1 MYIISKKGKSNINY
15 GGIMKFIK
23 KLKEFFNNLMQNQE
37 SYDFT
42 ISHETPSET
51 QPEDLLKKQNI
62 YPSVDVNLDYIKSR
76 YNVLINSD
84 IKLREFILNARGKQ
98 FKAFI
103 IYIDGLVDTSSIND
117 FILNPLM
124 IKSYSN
130 QNNEPQVVSEA
141 IANNISVRK
150 IKRFNITDYI
160 YECLLP
166 QNSVK
171 KVSSFDE
178 LVQNVNSGN
187 CALFVDTINFAFD
200 IDIKKFA
207 QRSISE
213 PKNEPS
219 VRGSQE
225 AFVENLR
232 TNTSLIRKN
241 INNENLI
248 IENITIGKTNK
259 NNCAVCYIKDIANSS
274 LVSEAKYRLN
284 NLDVDYVLSSSELI
298 QLICDDPETT
308 LPEILT
314 TERADKACSS
324 LLQGRVV
331 IIYNGSPYALI
342 LPVTLFDFFTSQ
354 EDINL
359 NYHFSNLLKV
369 LRAIAFFI
377 TLLLPGLYLAIT
389 IYHRELLPT
398 ELLYSIVA
406 SRVNVP
412 FPIVVEI
419 LMMELSFELIR
430 EAGLR
435 VPSPLGSTVGI
446 VGALVLGEA
455 AVSANI
461 VSPILIIIVAITAIS
476 SFAIPDFSLGF
487 HLRISRF
494 AYTILGALCG
504 FLGIGIGIFIH
515 LITLCSLKSF
525 GVPYLSPYMPK
536 SNVRN
541 NGYMLKPVW
550 KREKRS
556 DFLNAKRTTVQD
568 KISMKWRNKD

>member
-1 MYIISKKGKSNINY
+1 
-15 GGIMKFIK
+15 MKFIEK
-23 KLKEFFNNLMQNQE
+23 VKEFFNVLTQNAE
-37 SYDFT
+37 SYDFS
-42 ISHETPSET
+42 ISKENSSES
-51 QPEDLLKKQNI
+51 QPEDLLKNQSI
-62 YPSVDVNLDYIKSR
+62 YPSLDVNLDYIKSR

-84 IKLREFILNARGKQ
+84 IKIREFMLNAKGKQ

-103 IYIDGLVDTSSIND
+103 IYIDGLVDTTSIND

-124 IKSYSN
+124 LKNFSN
-130 QNNEPQVVSEA
+130 QNNDPQIVSEA
-141 IANNISVRK
+141 ITTNISVRK
-150 IKRFNITDYI
+150 VKRFNITDYI

-171 KVSSFDE
+171 KISSFDE
-178 LVQNVNSGN
+178 LVKNVNSGD

-213 PKNEPS
+213 PKNEPV

-232 TNTSLIRKN
+232 TNTSLIRRN

-274 LVSEAKYRLN
+274 LVSETKYRLN

-298 QLICDDPETT
+298 QLIKDDPETT

-314 TERADKACSS
+314 TERADKACSN
-324 LLQGRVV
+324 LLQGRV
-331 IIYNGSPYALI
+331 ILIYNGSPYALI
-342 LPVTLFDFFTSQ
+342 LPVTLFDFISSG
-354 EDINL
+354 EDVNL
-359 NYHFSNLLKV
+359 NYHFANLLKII
-369 LRAIAFFI
+369 RGIAFFI

-412 FPIVVEI
+412 FPILVEI
-419 LMMELSFELIR
+419 LIMELSFELIR

-455 AVSANI
+455 AVSASI
-461 VSPILIIIVAITAIS
+461 VSPILIIIIAITAIS

-487 HLRISRF
+487 HLRIARF
-494 AYTILGALCG
+494 AYTLLGSLCG
-504 FLGIGIGIFIH
+504 FLGIGVGLFIH

-536 SNVRN
+536 TNIRN
-541 NGYMLKPVW
+541 NSYLLKPVW

-556 DFLNAKRTTVQD
+556 DFLNTKRTTVQD
-568 KISMKWRNKD
+568 NISMKWREKN

>member
-1 MYIISKKGKSNINY
+1 
-15 GGIMKFIK
+15 MKFIK

-42 ISHETPSET
+42 ISHEKPSET

-76 YNVLINSD
+76 YNILINSD

-141 IANNISVRK
+141 ITNNISVRK
-150 IKRFNITDYI
+150 VKRFNITNYI
-160 YECLLP
+160 YDCLLP

-536 SNVRN
+536 SNTRN

-556 DFLNAKRTTVQD
+556 DFLNSKRTTVQD
-568 KISMKWRNKD
+568 KISMKWRKKD

>member
-1 MYIISKKGKSNINY
+1 
-15 GGIMKFIK
+15 MKFIK

-42 ISHETPSET
+42 ISHEKPSET

-141 IANNISVRK
+141 ITNNISVRK

-541 NGYMLKPVW
+541 NGYILRPVW

>member
-1 MYIISKKGKSNINY
+1 
-15 GGIMKFIK
+15 MKFIK

-556 DFLNAKRTTVQD
+556 DFLNTKRTTVQD

>member
-1 MYIISKKGKSNINY
+1 
-15 GGIMKFIK
+15 MKFIK

-536 SNVRN
+536 SNIRN
-541 NGYMLKPVW
+541 NGYMLRPVW

>member
-1 MYIISKKGKSNINY
+1 
-15 GGIMKFIK
+15 MKFIK

-42 ISHETPSET
+42 ISHEKPSET
-51 QPEDLLKKQNI
+51 QPEDLLKKQKI

-130 QNNEPQVVSEA
+130 QSNEPQVVSEA
-141 IANNISVRK
+141 ITNNISVRK
-150 IKRFNITDYI
+150 VKRFNITDYI

-389 IYHRELLPT
+389 IFHRELLPT

-556 DFLNAKRTTVQD
+556 DFLNTKRTTVQD

>member
-1 MYIISKKGKSNINY
+1 MKSLQNIKN
-15 GGIMKFIK
+15 
-23 KLKEFFNNLMQNQE
+23 FFSNLFNVDE

-42 ISHETPSET
+42 MSDETTSET

-62 YPSVDVNLDYIKSR
+62 YPSLDVNLDYIHAR
-76 YNVLINSD
+76 YNSLINSD
-84 IKLREFILNARGKQ
+84 IKIRNFILNAKGKQ

-103 IYIDGLVDTSSIND
+103 IYIDGLVDNNSIND

-124 IKSYSN
+124 LKNYAN
-130 QNNEPQVVSEA
+130 QNNAPQVISEA
-141 IANNISVRK
+141 VANNISVRK
-150 IKRFNITDYI
+150 VKKFNVVDYI

-166 QNSVK
+166 QNSIK
-171 KVSSFDE
+171 KINSFDK
-178 LVQNVNSGN
+178 LVKDINSGN
-187 CALFVDTINFAFD
+187 CALFVDTIEFAFD
-200 IDIKKFA
+200 IDIKKFS

-232 TNTSLIRKN
+232 TNTSMIRRSV
-241 INNENLI
+241 NNENLI
-248 IENITIGKTNK
+248 IENIVIGKSNQ
-259 NNCAVCYIKDIANSS
+259 NNCAVCYIKNIANSS
-274 LVSEAKYRLN
+274 LVAEVKYRLN
-284 NLDVDYVLSSSELI
+284 NIDVDYILSSSELE
-298 QLICDDPETT
+298 QLLKDDPETT
-308 LPEILT
+308 LPEILS
-314 TERADKACSS
+314 TERVDKTCAN
-324 LLQGRVV
+324 LLQGRVI

-342 LPVTLFDFFTSQ
+342 LPVTLFDFISSP
-354 EDINL
+354 EDVNL
-359 NYHFSNLLKV
+359 NYHFSNLLKF
-369 LRAIAFFI
+369 LRGLAAVI

-389 IYHRELLPT
+389 VYHRELIPT

-406 SRVNVP
+406 TRVTVP
-412 FPIVVEI
+412 FPIILEI

-461 VSPILIIIVAITAIS
+461 VSPILIIIIAVTAIS
-476 SFAIPDFSLGF
+476 SFAIPDFSLSF

-494 AYTILGALCG
+494 AYIILGSLCG

-515 LITLCSLKSF
+515 ILTLNSLKSF
-525 GVPYLSPYMPK
+525 GVPYLSPYSPL
-536 SNVRN
+536 SGANTHS
-541 NGYMLKPVW
+541 YFLKPVW
-550 KREKRS
+550 KRDKRAN
-556 DFLNAKRTTVQD
+556 FLKSKKPITQS
-568 KISMKWRNKD
+568 KISMKWREK

>member
-1 MYIISKKGKSNINY
+1 
-15 GGIMKFIK
+15 MKFIK

-42 ISHETPSET
+42 ISHEKPSET

-62 YPSVDVNLDYIKSR
+62 YPSADVNLDYIKSR

-84 IKLREFILNARGKQ
+84 IKIREFILNARGKQ

-130 QNNEPQVVSEA
+130 QNDDPQVVSEA
-141 IANNISVRK
+141 ITNNISVRK
-150 IKRFNITDYI
+150 VKRFNITDYI

-171 KVSSFDE
+171 KVSNFDE
-178 LVQNVNSGN
+178 LVQNINSGN

-389 IYHRELLPT
+389 IFHRELLPT

-494 AYTILGALCG
+494 AYTLLGALCG

-556 DFLNAKRTTVQD
+556 DFLNTKRTTVQD

>member
-1 MYIISKKGKSNINY
+1 
-15 GGIMKFIK
+15 MKFIK
-23 KLKEFFNNLMQNQE
+23 KVKEFFNVLTQNAE
-37 SYDFT
+37 SYDFS
-42 ISHETPSET
+42 ISKENSSES
-51 QPEDLLKKQNI
+51 QPEDLLKNQSI
-62 YPSVDVNLDYIKSR
+62 YPSLDVNLEYIKSR

-84 IKLREFILNARGKQ
+84 IKIREFMLNAKGKQ

-103 IYIDGLVDTSSIND
+103 IYIDGLVDTTSIND

-124 IKSYSN
+124 IKNFSN
-130 QNNEPQVVSEA
+130 QNTEPQIISEA
-141 IANNISVRK
+141 ITTNISVRK
-150 IKRFNITDYI
+150 VKRFNITDYI

-171 KVSSFDE
+171 KISSFDE
-178 LVQNVNSGN
+178 IVQNVNSGN

-232 TNTSLIRKN
+232 TNTSMIRRN

-274 LVSEAKYRLN
+274 LVSETKYRLN

-298 QLICDDPETT
+298 QLIKDDPETT

-324 LLQGRVV
+324 LLQGRV
-331 IIYNGSPYALI
+331 ILIYNGSPYALI
-342 LPVTLFDFFTSQ
+342 LPVTLFDFITSQ
-354 EDINL
+354 EDMNL
-359 NYHFSNLLKV
+359 NYHFANLLKII
-369 LRAIAFFI
+369 RGIAFFI
-377 TLLLPGLYLAIT
+377 TLLLPGLYLAVT

-412 FPIVVEI
+412 FPILVEI
-419 LMMELSFELIR
+419 LIMELSFELIR

-461 VSPILIIIVAITAIS
+461 VSPILIIIIAITAIS

-494 AYTILGALCG
+494 AYTLLGSLCG
-504 FLGIGIGIFIH
+504 FLGIGVGIFIH

-536 SNVRN
+536 TNIRN
-541 NGYMLKPVW
+541 NGYLLKPVW

-556 DFLNAKRTTVQD
+556 DFLNTKRTTVQD
-568 KISMKWRNKD
+568 KTSMKWRERS

>member
-1 MYIISKKGKSNINY
+1 
-15 GGIMKFIK
+15 MKFIK

-42 ISHETPSET
+42 ISHEKPSET

-298 QLICDDPETT
+298 QLICDDPDTT
-308 LPEILT
+308 LPVILT

-419 LMMELSFELIR
+419 LIMELSFELIR

-556 DFLNAKRTTVQD
+556 DFLNTKRTTVQD

>member
-1 MYIISKKGKSNINY
+1 
-15 GGIMKFIK
+15 MKFIK

-42 ISHETPSET
+42 ISHEKPSET

-76 YNVLINSD
+76 YNILINSD
-84 IKLREFILNARGKQ
+84 IKLREFLLNARGKQ

-130 QNNEPQVVSEA
+130 QSNEPQVVSEA
-141 IANNISVRK
+141 ITNNISVRK
-150 IKRFNITDYI
+150 VKRFNITDYI

-389 IYHRELLPT
+389 IFHRELLPT

-556 DFLNAKRTTVQD
+556 DFLNTKRTTVQD

>member
-1 MYIISKKGKSNINY
+1 
-15 GGIMKFIK
+15 MKFIK

-42 ISHETPSET
+42 ISHEKPSET

-284 NLDVDYVLSSSELI
+284 NLDVDYVFSSSELI

-494 AYTILGALCG
+494 AYTILGAICG

-536 SNVRN
+536 SNIRN
-541 NGYMLKPVW
+541 NGYMLRPVW

>member
-1 MYIISKKGKSNINY
+1 
-15 GGIMKFIK
+15 MKFIK

-42 ISHETPSET
+42 ISHEKPSET

-62 YPSVDVNLDYIKSR
+62 YPSLDVNLEYIKSR

-141 IANNISVRK
+141 ITNNISVRK

-200 IDIKKFA
+200 IDIQKFA

-419 LMMELSFELIR
+419 LIMELSFELIR

-556 DFLNAKRTTVQD
+556 DFLNTKRTTVQD

>member
-1 MYIISKKGKSNINY
+1 
-15 GGIMKFIK
+15 MKFIK

-42 ISHETPSET
+42 ISHEKPSET

-62 YPSVDVNLDYIKSR
+62 YPSADVNLDYIKSR

-84 IKLREFILNARGKQ
+84 IKIREFILNARGKQ

-130 QNNEPQVVSEA
+130 QNDDPQVVSEA
-141 IANNISVRK
+141 ITNNISVRK
-150 IKRFNITDYI
+150 VKRFNITDYI

-171 KVSSFDE
+171 KVSNFDE
-178 LVQNVNSGN
+178 LVQNINSGN

-494 AYTILGALCG
+494 AYTLLGALCG

-515 LITLCSLKSF
+515 LIALCSLKSF

-556 DFLNAKRTTVQD
+556 DFLNTKRTTVQD
-568 KISMKWRNKD
+568 KTSMKWRNKD

>member
-1 MYIISKKGKSNINY
+1 
-15 GGIMKFIK
+15 MKFIEK
-23 KLKEFFNNLMQNQE
+23 VKEFFNVLTKNQE
-37 SYDFT
+37 SYDFS
-42 ISHETPSET
+42 ISKENSSES
-51 QPEDLLKKQNI
+51 QPEDLLKNQSI
-62 YPSVDVNLDYIKSR
+62 YPSLDVNLDYIKSR

-84 IKLREFILNARGKQ
+84 IKIREFMLNAKGKQ

-103 IYIDGLVDTSSIND
+103 IYIDGLVDTTSIND

-124 IKSYSN
+124 LKNFSN
-130 QNNEPQVVSEA
+130 QNNDPQIVSEA
-141 IANNISVRK
+141 IATNISVRK
-150 IKRFNITDYI
+150 VKRFNITDYI

-171 KVSSFDE
+171 KISSFDE
-178 LVQNVNSGN
+178 IVQNVNSGN

-232 TNTSLIRKN
+232 TNTSMIRRN

-274 LVSEAKYRLN
+274 LVSETKYRLN
-284 NLDVDYVLSSSELI
+284 NLNVDYVLSSSELI
-298 QLICDDPETT
+298 QLIKDDPETT

-324 LLQGRVV
+324 LLQGRV
-331 IIYNGSPYALI
+331 ILIYNGSPYALI
-342 LPVTLFDFFTSQ
+342 LPVTLFDFITSQ
-354 EDINL
+354 EDMNL
-359 NYHFSNLLKV
+359 NYHFANLLKII
-369 LRAIAFFI
+369 RGIAFFI
-377 TLLLPGLYLAIT
+377 TLLLPGLYLAVT

-412 FPIVVEI
+412 FPILVEI
-419 LMMELSFELIR
+419 LIMELSFELIR

-494 AYTILGALCG
+494 AYTLLGSLCG
-504 FLGIGIGIFIH
+504 FLGIGVGIFIH

-536 SNVRN
+536 TNIRN
-541 NGYMLKPVW
+541 NGYLLKPVW

-556 DFLNAKRTTVQD
+556 DFLNTKRTTVQD
-568 KISMKWRNKD
+568 KTSMKWRERS

>member
-1 MYIISKKGKSNINY
+1 
-15 GGIMKFIK
+15 MKFIK
-23 KLKEFFNNLMQNQE
+23 KVKEFFNVLTQNAE
-37 SYDFT
+37 SYDFS
-42 ISHETPSET
+42 ISKENSSES
-51 QPEDLLKKQNI
+51 QPEDLLKNQNI
-62 YPSVDVNLDYIKSR
+62 YPSLDVNLEYIKSR

-84 IKLREFILNARGKQ
+84 IKIREFMLNAKGKQ

-103 IYIDGLVDTSSIND
+103 IYIDGLVDTTSIND

-124 IKSYSN
+124 IKNFSN
-130 QNNEPQVVSEA
+130 QNTEPQIISEA
-141 IANNISVRK
+141 ITTNISVRK
-150 IKRFNITDYI
+150 VKRFNITDYI

-171 KVSSFDE
+171 KISSFDE
-178 LVQNVNSGN
+178 IVQNVNSGN

-232 TNTSLIRKN
+232 TNTSMIRRN

-274 LVSEAKYRLN
+274 LVSETKYRLN
-284 NLDVDYVLSSSELI
+284 NLNVDYVLSSSELI
-298 QLICDDPETT
+298 QLIKDDPETT

-324 LLQGRVV
+324 LLQGRV
-331 IIYNGSPYALI
+331 ILIYNGSPYALI
-342 LPVTLFDFFTSQ
+342 LPVTLFDFITSQ
-354 EDINL
+354 EDMNL
-359 NYHFSNLLKV
+359 NYYFANLLKII
-369 LRAIAFFI
+369 RGIAFFI
-377 TLLLPGLYLAIT
+377 TLLLPGLYLAVT

-412 FPIVVEI
+412 FPILVEI
-419 LMMELSFELIR
+419 LIMELSFELIR

-494 AYTILGALCG
+494 AYTLLGSLCG
-504 FLGIGIGIFIH
+504 FLGIGVGIFIH

-536 SNVRN
+536 TNIRN
-541 NGYMLKPVW
+541 NGYLLKPVW

-556 DFLNAKRTTVQD
+556 DFLNTKRTTVQD
-568 KISMKWRNKD
+568 KTSMKWRERS

>member
-1 MYIISKKGKSNINY
+1 
-15 GGIMKFIK
+15 MKFFK
-23 KLKEFFNNLMQNQE
+23 KLKEFFYSLTQNEE
-37 SYDFT
+37 SYDFS
-42 ISHETPSET
+42 ISKEKSSES

-62 YPSVDVNLDYIKSR
+62 YPSLDVNLEYLKSR
-76 YNVLINSD
+76 YNILINSD
-84 IKLREFILNARGKQ
+84 IKIREFLLNAKGKQ
-98 FKAFI
+98 FKSFI
-103 IYIDGLVDTSSIND
+103 IYIDGLVDTNSIND

-124 IKSYSN
+124 LKNVSN
-130 QNNEPQVVSEA
+130 QSTEPQIVSEA
-141 IANNISVRK
+141 ITANISVRK
-150 IKRFNITDYI
+150 VKRFNITDYI

-166 QNSVK
+166 QNNVK
-171 KVSSFDE
+171 KLSSFDE
-178 LVQNVNSGN
+178 VVQNINSGN
-187 CALFVDTINFAFD
+187 CALFVDTINFVFD

-213 PKNEPS
+213 PKNEPV
-219 VRGSQE
+219 VRGSGE

-232 TNTSLIRKN
+232 TNTSLIRRN

-248 IENITIGKTNK
+248 IENLTIGKTNK
-259 NNCAVCYIKDIANSS
+259 NNCAVCYIKDIANAS
-274 LVSEAKYRLN
+274 LVSETKFRLN
-284 NLDVDYVLSSSELI
+284 NLDVDYVLSCSELI
-298 QLICDDPETT
+298 QLIKDDAETT
-308 LPEILT
+308 LPEIMT
-314 TERADKACSS
+314 TERADKACSY
-324 LLQGRVV
+324 LLQGRIIV
-331 IIYNGSPYALI
+331 IYNGSPYALI
-342 LPVTLFDFFTSQ
+342 LPVTLFDFISSQ
-354 EDINL
+354 EDVNL
-359 NYHFSNLLKV
+359 NYHFSNLLKII
-369 LRAIAFFI
+369 RGIAFFI
-377 TLLLPGLYLAIT
+377 TLLLPGFYLAIT

-419 LMMELSFELIR
+419 LTMELSFELIR

-487 HLRISRF
+487 HLRIARF
-494 AYTILGALCG
+494 GYTLLGSLCG

-536 SNVRN
+536 SNLRN
-541 NGYMLKPVW
+541 NGYLLKPVW

-556 DFLNAKRTTVQD
+556 DFLNTKRTNVQNNT
-568 KISMKWRNKD
+568 SMKWRDSQK

>member
-1 MYIISKKGKSNINY
+1 MWMAFPGPESFALSSLGFLWMFKSVDETDDINIEAIYQDTASTRVPVENVS
-15 GGIMKFIK
+15 
-23 KLKEFFNNLMQNQE
+23 LMGF
-37 SYDFT
+37 SFSFDMDIFT
-42 ISHETPSET
+42 ILGMLEQHKIPLKSSERT
-51 QPEDLLKKQNI
+51 VEHPLIFAGGPVITANPVPYKDFFDFFIIGDGEDLNLLVARICRENREKNRQEILRILSEIEGI
-62 YPSVDVNLDYIKSR
+62 YVP
-76 YNVLINSD
+76 
-84 IKLREFILNARGKQ
+84 
-98 FKAFI
+98 
-103 IYIDGLVDTSSIND
+103 T
-117 FILNPLM
+117 
-124 IKSYSN
+124 
-130 QNNEPQVVSEA
+130 
-141 IANNISVRK
+141 VR
-150 IKRFNITDYI
+150 
-160 YECLLP
+160 

-389 IYHRELLPT
+389 IFHRELLPT

-541 NGYMLKPVW
+541 NGYMLRPVW

>member
-1 MYIISKKGKSNINY
+1 
-15 GGIMKFIK
+15 MKFIK

-42 ISHETPSET
+42 ISHEKPSET

-62 YPSVDVNLDYIKSR
+62 YPSLDVNLEYIKSR

-141 IANNISVRK
+141 ITNNISVRK

-419 LMMELSFELIR
+419 LIMELSFELIR

-556 DFLNAKRTTVQD
+556 DFLNTKRTTVQD

>member
-1 MYIISKKGKSNINY
+1 
-15 GGIMKFIK
+15 MKFIK

-42 ISHETPSET
+42 ISHEKPSET

-62 YPSVDVNLDYIKSR
+62 YPSADVNLDYIKSR

-84 IKLREFILNARGKQ
+84 IKIREFILNARGKQ

-130 QNNEPQVVSEA
+130 QNDDPQVVSEA
-141 IANNISVRK
+141 ITNNISVRK
-150 IKRFNITDYI
+150 VKRFNITDYI

-171 KVSSFDE
+171 KVSNFDE
-178 LVQNVNSGN
+178 LVQNINSGN

-556 DFLNAKRTTVQD
+556 DFLNTKRTTVQD

>member
-1 MYIISKKGKSNINY
+1 
-15 GGIMKFIK
+15 MKFIK

-178 LVQNVNSGN
+178 LVQNINSGN

-419 LMMELSFELIR
+419 LIMELSFELIR

-541 NGYMLKPVW
+541 NGYMLRPVW

>member
-1 MYIISKKGKSNINY
+1 
-15 GGIMKFIK
+15 MKFIK
-23 KLKEFFNNLMQNQE
+23 KVKEFFNVLAQNRE
-37 SYDFT
+37 SYDFS
-42 ISHETPSET
+42 ISKENSSES
-51 QPEDLLKKQNI
+51 QPEDLLKNQSI
-62 YPSVDVNLDYIKSR
+62 YPSLDVNLEYIKSR

-84 IKLREFILNARGKQ
+84 IKIREFMLNAKGKQ

-103 IYIDGLVDTSSIND
+103 IYIDGLVDTTSIND

-124 IKSYSN
+124 IKNFSN
-130 QNNEPQVVSEA
+130 QNTEPQIISEA
-141 IANNISVRK
+141 ITTNISVRK
-150 IKRFNITDYI
+150 VKRFNITDYI

-171 KVSSFDE
+171 KISSFDE
-178 LVQNVNSGN
+178 IVQNVNSGN

-232 TNTSLIRKN
+232 TNTSMIRRN

-274 LVSEAKYRLN
+274 LVSETKYRLN
-284 NLDVDYVLSSSELI
+284 NLNVDYVLSSSELI
-298 QLICDDPETT
+298 QLIKDDPETT

-324 LLQGRVV
+324 LLQGRV
-331 IIYNGSPYALI
+331 ILIYNGSPYALI
-342 LPVTLFDFFTSQ
+342 LPVTLFDFITSQ
-354 EDINL
+354 EDMNL
-359 NYHFSNLLKV
+359 NYHFANLLKII
-369 LRAIAFFI
+369 RGIAFFI
-377 TLLLPGLYLAIT
+377 TLLLPGLYLAVT

-412 FPIVVEI
+412 FPILVEI
-419 LMMELSFELIR
+419 LIMELSFELIR

-494 AYTILGALCG
+494 AYTLLGSLCG
-504 FLGIGIGIFIH
+504 FLGIGVGIFIH

-536 SNVRN
+536 TNIRN
-541 NGYMLKPVW
+541 NGYLLKPVW

-556 DFLNAKRTTVQD
+556 DFLNTKRTTVQD
-568 KISMKWRNKD
+568 KTSMKWRERS

>member
-1 MYIISKKGKSNINY
+1 
-15 GGIMKFIK
+15 MKFIK
-23 KLKEFFNNLMQNQE
+23 KVKEFFNVLAQNRE
-37 SYDFT
+37 SYDFS
-42 ISHETPSET
+42 ISKENSSES
-51 QPEDLLKKQNI
+51 QPEDLLKNQSI
-62 YPSVDVNLDYIKSR
+62 YPSLDVNLEYIKSR

-84 IKLREFILNARGKQ
+84 IKIREFMLNAKGKQ

-103 IYIDGLVDTSSIND
+103 IYIDGLVDTTSIND

-124 IKSYSN
+124 IKNFSN
-130 QNNEPQVVSEA
+130 QNTEPQIISEA
-141 IANNISVRK
+141 ITTNISVRK
-150 IKRFNITDYI
+150 VKRFNITDYI

-171 KVSSFDE
+171 KISSFDE
-178 LVQNVNSGN
+178 IVQNVNSGN

-232 TNTSLIRKN
+232 TNTSMIRRN

-274 LVSEAKYRLN
+274 LVSETKYRLN
-284 NLDVDYVLSSSELI
+284 NLNVDYVLSSSELI
-298 QLICDDPETT
+298 QLIKDDPETT

-324 LLQGRVV
+324 LLQGRV
-331 IIYNGSPYALI
+331 ILIYNGSPYALI
-342 LPVTLFDFFTSQ
+342 LPVTLFDFITSQ
-354 EDINL
+354 EDMNL
-359 NYHFSNLLKV
+359 NYHFANLLKII
-369 LRAIAFFI
+369 RGIAFFI

-412 FPIVVEI
+412 FPILVEI
-419 LMMELSFELIR
+419 LIMELSFELIR

-494 AYTILGALCG
+494 AYTLLGSLCG
-504 FLGIGIGIFIH
+504 FLGIGVGIFIH

-536 SNVRN
+536 TNIRN
-541 NGYMLKPVW
+541 NGYLLKPVW

-556 DFLNAKRTTVQD
+556 DFLNTKRTTVQD
-568 KISMKWRNKD
+568 KTSMKWRERS

>member
-1 MYIISKKGKSNINY
+1 
-15 GGIMKFIK
+15 MKFIK
-23 KLKEFFNNLMQNQE
+23 KVKEFFNVLAQNRE
-37 SYDFT
+37 SYDFS
-42 ISHETPSET
+42 ISKENSSES
-51 QPEDLLKKQNI
+51 QPEDLLKNQSI
-62 YPSVDVNLDYIKSR
+62 YPSLDVNLDYIKSR

-84 IKLREFILNARGKQ
+84 IKIREFMLNAKGKQ

-103 IYIDGLVDTSSIND
+103 IYIDGLVDTTSIND

-124 IKSYSN
+124 IKNFSN
-130 QNNEPQVVSEA
+130 QNTEPQIISEA
-141 IANNISVRK
+141 ITTNISVRK
-150 IKRFNITDYI
+150 VKRFNITDYI

-171 KVSSFDE
+171 KISSFDE
-178 LVQNVNSGN
+178 IVQNVNSGN

-232 TNTSLIRKN
+232 TNTSMIRRN

-274 LVSEAKYRLN
+274 LVSETKYRLN
-284 NLDVDYVLSSSELI
+284 NLNVDYVLSSSELI
-298 QLICDDPETT
+298 QLIKDDPETT

-324 LLQGRVV
+324 LLQGRV
-331 IIYNGSPYALI
+331 ILIYNGSPYALI
-342 LPVTLFDFFTSQ
+342 LPVTLFDFITSQ
-354 EDINL
+354 EDMNL
-359 NYHFSNLLKV
+359 NYHFANLLKII
-369 LRAIAFFI
+369 RGIAFFI
-377 TLLLPGLYLAIT
+377 TLLLPGLYLAVT

-412 FPIVVEI
+412 FPILVEI
-419 LMMELSFELIR
+419 LIMELSFELIR

-494 AYTILGALCG
+494 AYTLLGSLCG
-504 FLGIGIGIFIH
+504 FLGIGVGIFIH

-536 SNVRN
+536 TNIRN
-541 NGYMLKPVW
+541 NGYLLKPVW

-556 DFLNAKRTTVQD
+556 DFLNTKRTTVQD
-568 KISMKWRNKD
+568 KTSMKWRERS

>member
-1 MYIISKKGKSNINY
+1 
-15 GGIMKFIK
+15 MKFIK

-42 ISHETPSET
+42 ISHEKPSET

-284 NLDVDYVLSSSELI
+284 NLDIDYVLSSSELI

-536 SNVRN
+536 SNIRN
-541 NGYMLKPVW
+541 NGYMLRPVW